1 MEKATTAYGKSVQAD
16 LMKSIDGL
24 LSRDGWMDRCLN
36 ALSIETPKAKAW
48 EQVRAFQSMT
58 EKVAGG

>member
-1 MEKATTAYGKSVQAD
+1 
-16 LMKSIDGL
+16 MKSIDGL